1 MAKKNYKM
9 SEKTCGGNEDS
20 DLWMSISLWQRET
33 TQTSRIIKFSAI
45 GKLIY
50 IKFLSI
56 RINQVNLK
64 MSFWVVLFSNM
75 AVPTEFYP
83 EIFLFEIQKK
93 HGKHLR
99 IQKIFRICVSN
110 TIYDLIMAELKIFLQ
125 SEASIVPGR

>member
-1 MAKKNYKM
+1 
-9 SEKTCGGNEDS
+9 
-20 DLWMSISLWQRET
+20 
-33 TQTSRIIKFSAI
+33 
-45 GKLIY
+45 
-50 IKFLSI
+50 
-56 RINQVNLK
+56 
-64 MSFWVVLFSNM
+64 M

-125 SEASIVPGR
+125 YKASTVYYIIKTFNFTSYRRKQYGQLKNGEDRVVSSGLDSIILGNKY

>member
-1 MAKKNYKM
+1 
-9 SEKTCGGNEDS
+9 
-20 DLWMSISLWQRET
+20 
-33 TQTSRIIKFSAI
+33 
-45 GKLIY
+45 
-50 IKFLSI
+50 
-56 RINQVNLK
+56 
-64 MSFWVVLFSNM
+64 M

-125 SEASIVPGR
+125 YEASTVHSNIFMELAGFLLILF